1 MPQFPSPG
9 ASLPTPGVAVT
20 SCLWAP
26 SVHGACGLGL
36 GSRRLGG
43 WSLGRDQVEP
53 KSEERS
59 ARLFLGFL
67 FLPPRV
73 LTTARQEPEL
83 VMGAAPGGW
92 WGFLSAPSDCQLL
105 VPEVE
110 GSVQEQ
116 RAAT

>member
-1 MPQFPSPG
+1 M
-9 ASLPTPGVAVT
+9 T

-83 VMGAAPGGW
+83 VMGAAPGG
-92 WGFLSAPSDCQLL
+92 L
-105 VPEVE
+105 VGVLAYPPQIASCWSLRWE